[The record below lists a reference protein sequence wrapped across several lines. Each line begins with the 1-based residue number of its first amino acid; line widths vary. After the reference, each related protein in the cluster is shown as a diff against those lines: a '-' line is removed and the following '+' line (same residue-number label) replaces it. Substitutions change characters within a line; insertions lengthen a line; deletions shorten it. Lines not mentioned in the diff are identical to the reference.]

1 VADVIEDVR
10 RRDAARFELQLAE
23 GIRAG
28 QRFLK
33 GNIGTPIPTP
43 LAQPRRPGQA
53 LNEETAGVL
62 HKSTPANETRP

>member
-1 VADVIEDVR
+1 EDVR
-10 RRDAARFELQLAE
+10 RRDEARFETQLAE
-23 GIRAG
+23 GVRAG

-43 LAQPRRPGQA
+43 LTQPRRAGRA

-62 HKSTPANETRP
+62 NKAESQN